1 MFMKRSKPN
10 KKKRK
15 KKYKKMSRSLFLF
28 LLIITYTGA
37 MGISYFYFKGKFE
50 FESSYISDIGLM
62 QDESSTEVRDR
73 DPLRLY
79 ESKSSSP
86 VIRSGTVFRKDA
98 LLFVAEDIIKKNM
111 RPYNVRL
118 LDLYMDREGIVYI
131 DFGGE
136 LKNNFKGD
144 ATEELSI
151 IAELYKGIKFKVP
164 GFTALKILI
173 NGKEA
178 ESFGGH
184 IDISRP
190 IGEKIAESS

>member
-1 MFMKRSKPN
+1 MKRSKPN
-10 KKKRK
+10 KRKR
-15 KKYKKMSRSLFLF
+15 KKMSRWLFMF
-28 LLIITYTGA
+28 FLIITFTGA
-37 MGISYFYFKGKFE
+37 MGMSYFYFKGKFA
-50 FESSYISDIGLM
+50 FESSYIADIGLV
-62 QDESSTEVRDR
+62 QDEDSSEGRDG
-73 DPLRLY
+73 DPSRLY
-79 ESKSSSP
+79 ESKKSSP

-111 RPYNVRL
+111 EPYKVRL

-136 LKNNFKGD
+136 LKNNFMGD
-144 ATEELSI
+144 ATEELRM
-151 IAELYKGIKFKVP
+151 IAGLYNGIRFKVP

-173 NGKEA
+173 NGKET

-190 IGEKIAESS
+190 IGEEIAENI

>member
-1 MFMKRSKPN
+1 
-10 KKKRK
+10 
-15 KKYKKMSRSLFLF
+15 MSRWLFVF
-28 LLIITYTGA
+28 LLIITYTGT
-37 MGISYFYFKGKFE
+37 MGMSYFYFKGKFA
-50 FESSYISDIGLM
+50 FESSYIADIGLM
-62 QDESSTEVRDR
+62 QDESSSEDRDG

-79 ESKSSSP
+79 ESKRSSP

-111 RPYNVRL
+111 RPYKVRL

-144 ATEELSI
+144 ATEELRM
-151 IAELYKGIKFKVP
+151 IAGLYKGIKFKVP

-173 NGKEA
+173 NGKET

-190 IGEKIAESS
+190 IGEEIAESI

>member
-1 MFMKRSKPN
+1 MKRSKPN
-10 KKKRK
+10 KNKR
-15 KKYKKMSRSLFLF
+15 KKMSRWLFLF
-28 LLIITYTGA
+28 FLIITYTGA
-37 MGISYFYFKGKFE
+37 MGMSYFYFKGKFA
-50 FESSYISDIGLM
+50 FESSYIADIGLM
-62 QDESSTEVRDR
+62 QDESSSEDR
-73 DPLRLY
+73 EGDPLRLY
-79 ESKSSSP
+79 ESKRSSP

-111 RPYNVRL
+111 RPYKVRL

-144 ATEELSI
+144 ATEELRM
-151 IAELYKGIKFKVP
+151 IAGLYKGIKFKVP

-173 NGKEA
+173 NGKES

-190 IGEKIAESS
+190 IGEKIEESI

>member
-1 MFMKRSKPN
+1 MKRSKR
-10 KKKRK
+10 KSKKRK
-15 KKYKKMSRSLFLF
+15 KMNRSLFVFF
-28 LLIITYTGA
+28 LIVTYTGA
-37 MGISYFYFKGKFE
+37 MGIGYFYFKGKFA
-50 FESSYISDIGLM
+50 FESSYIADIGLM
-62 QDESSTEVRDR
+62 QDESSSEDRDG

-79 ESKSSSP
+79 ESKRSSP

-111 RPYNVRL
+111 RPYKVRL

-144 ATEELSI
+144 ATEELRM
-151 IAELYKGIKFKVP
+151 IAGLYKGIKFKVP

-173 NGKEA
+173 NGKET

-190 IGEKIAESS
+190 IGEEIAESI

>member
-1 MFMKRSKPN
+1 MKRSKPN
-10 KKKRK
+10 KNKRK
-15 KKYKKMSRSLFLF
+15 NKKMSRWLFVF

-37 MGISYFYFKGKFE
+37 MGMSYFYFKGKFE
-50 FESSYISDIGLM
+50 FESSYIADIGLV
-62 QDESSTEVRDR
+62 QNDPSSKVQKRG
-73 DPLRLY
+73 PLRLY
-79 ESKSSSP
+79 ETKRSSP
-86 VIRSGTVFRKDA
+86 VVRSGTVFRKDA

-111 RPYNVRL
+111 RPYKVRL

-144 ATEELSI
+144 ATEELRM
-151 IAELYKGIKFKVP
+151 IARLYKGIKFKVP

-173 NGKEA
+173 NGKET

-190 IGEKIAESS
+190 IGEEIAESI